1 MFLINMKAAEVTVR
15 PLRQM
20 NGNSHFNHVFID
32 NLFVGDSEVLGPIGN
47 GWDVANAS
55 LKSERDLN
63 PADAGLFLDI
73 SNRLLELSQSL
84 GSQNSIMRQELAEVI
99 TRERI
104 AVWMR
109 DSLKFSGT
117 NVSGVSSSIMKLYE
131 ARSVWKIAQ
140 LAAQI
145 LGPRITADS
154 GAWGTYAWSDL
165 LLGAHSQRIAG
176 GTDEIQLNIIGERGL
191 GLPREPR

>member
-1 MFLINMKAAEVTVR
+1 
-15 PLRQM
+15 
-20 NGNSHFNHVFID
+20 
-32 NLFVGDSEVLGPIGN
+32 
-47 GWDVANAS
+47 
-55 LKSERDLN
+55 
-63 PADAGLFLDI
+63 
-73 SNRLLELSQSL
+73 
-84 GSQNSIMRQELAEVI
+84 
-99 TRERI
+99 
-104 AVWMR
+104 MR

-145 LGPRITADS
+145 IGPRITADS